1 VEPALLLGRLP
12 GRGRMAL
19 VSEGQWE
26 RGFQLS
32 YFVLLDRATARECV
46 ARAIEK
52 LAAQRTREKRRTYWR
67 GRKKEL
73 TIRRISRPAEDTLQ
87 WLICLES
94 EACEK
99 EQESQGRPTEADMV
113 VRYVKH
119 LAQMTTVSSSFHV
132 NVGFNRLLRNYSTPE
147 VQQVYEL
154 ATERYPAPEEYRK
167 AKGKLLN
174 QLAERFERFVRI
186 RKAQYGEL
194 QFETHEAQQGWS
206 PLVEECLEIFSP
218 WSSHQGCFQ
227 DAASG
232 PPGRAG
238 GGPDRLETNRCHWFM
253 HSTCYGRLVN
263 QLGFD
268 PPRERLSVPRFLHH
282 DGGDPGS
289 SPNSLQ
295 RRTGPLSDDDTRMLR
310 ERVSSVDRDDA
321 IAPVPLRIVA
331 HGAVRATLDPSRD
344 ERRRFEIEAGT
355 QLLEVRSNEA
365 EGDRILATHWIDYG
379 EDHRILAGEYTLR
392 LQRGRQLAFSVAPVD
407 GGSRAV
413 VMVEACSAS
422 TVRAGLFNF
431 QGGLWSAGGLLRP
444 VLASVVLVAVGG
456 LVASAWFA
464 PRISQDRAVIG
475 HMADEVAAQKATI
488 ATLQQMPKDVIP
500 SIARYA
506 FSAETSNLRAP
517 GDLGSGNGGEPV
529 VSFAP
534 GQSLVI
540 LELPVDNDE
549 HGPFRV
555 TLSTFPEQQERLSE
569 MALQPVKR
577 GSHRVVEFPLPAAL
591 VEGNGHYLLDLTH
604 SGGGAADARRYV
616 FEVRK

>member
-1 VEPALLLGRLP
+1 
-12 GRGRMAL
+12 MAL
-19 VSEGQWE
+19 VSEMLWE

-52 LAAQRTREKRRTYWR
+52 LAVQRTREKRRSYWR

-99 EQESQGRPTEADMV
+99 QQELQGRPTEADMV

-119 LAQMTTVSSSFHV
+119 LAQVTTVSSSFHV

-154 ATERYPAPEEYRK
+154 ATERYPAAEEYRK

-174 QLAERFERFVRI
+174 QLAARFERFLRV

-194 QFETHEAQQGWS
+194 QFETHDEHQGWS
-206 PLVEECLEIFSP
+206 VLVEQCLEVFSP
-218 WSSHQGCFQ
+218 WSSHQSCFPEE
-227 DAASG
+227 AAPRGKASG
-232 PPGRAG
+232 PTGHTG
-238 GGPDRLETNRCHWFM
+238 GASHEPDRLETRRCHWFM
-253 HSTCYGRLVN
+253 HSTCYGRLVK

-268 PPRERLSVPRFLHH
+268 PPRERLSVPRFLHR

-289 SPNSLQ
+289 NPMSLE
-295 RRTGPLSDDDTRMLR
+295 RRTAPLSNDDTRMLR
-310 ERVSSVDRDDA
+310 ERVSSVAGQSGA
-321 IAPVPLRIVA
+321 IALVPMRIVA
-331 HGAVRATLDPSRD
+331 HGSVRATLDPARD
-344 ERRRFEIEAGT
+344 ERRRFEIEEGT
-355 QLLEVRSNEA
+355 RLLEVRSGEA

-379 EDHRILAGEYTLR
+379 EDHRFLAGEYTVG
-392 LQRGRQLAFSVAPVD
+392 LQGGRQLTLSVVPADVP

-413 VMVEACSAS
+413 VTVESCSAS
-422 TVRAGLFNF
+422 TARAGLFSF
-431 QGGLWSAGGLLRP
+431 QGGLLRP
-444 VLASVVLVAVGG
+444 VFVSVALMAVGG
-456 LVASAWFA
+456 LLSSTYFA
-464 PRISQDRAVIG
+464 TRISQDRTVIG
-475 HMADEVAAQKATI
+475 HMAEEVAAQKATI
-488 ATLQQMPKDVIP
+488 GTLERVPKEPIP
-500 SIARYA
+500 SIPRYA
-506 FSAETSNLRAP
+506 FSSEAPNLR
-517 GDLGSGNGGEPV
+517 GTGNPGEPL

-549 HGPFRV
+549 RGAFRV

-569 MALQPVKR
+569 TALQPVKQGNR
-577 GSHRVVEFPLPAAL
+577 RVVEFPLPAAA
-591 VEGNGHYLLDLTH
+591 VEGNTHYLLQLTH
-604 SGGGAADARRYV
+604 TGSAADGRRYV

>member
-1 VEPALLLGRLP
+1 
-12 GRGRMAL
+12 MAL
-19 VSEGQWE
+19 VSEMLWE

-52 LAAQRTREKRRTYWR
+52 LAAQRTREKRRSYWR

-99 EQESQGRPTEADMV
+99 QQELQGRPTEADMV

-119 LAQMTTVSSSFHV
+119 LAQMTTVNSSFHV

-154 ATERYPAPEEYRK
+154 ATERYPAAEEYRK

-174 QLAERFERFVRI
+174 QLVARFERFLRV

-194 QFETHEAQQGWS
+194 QFETHDEHQGWS
-206 PLVEECLEIFSP
+206 VLVEQCLELFSP
-218 WSSHQGCFQ
+218 WSSHQSCFQ
-227 DAASG
+227 DKASG
-232 PPGRAG
+232 PTGHTG
-238 GGPDRLETNRCHWFM
+238 GASHEPDRLETSRCHWFM
-253 HSTCYGRLVN
+253 HSTCYGRLVK

-268 PPRERLSVPRFLHH
+268 PPRERLSVPRFLHR

-289 SPNSLQ
+289 NPTFLE
-295 RRTGPLSDDDTRMLR
+295 RRTAPLSNDDTSMLR
-310 ERVSSVDRDDA
+310 ARESSVAGQSGA
-321 IAPVPLRIVA
+321 IALVPMKIVA
-331 HGAVRATLDPSRD
+331 HGAVRATLDPARD
-344 ERRRFEIEAGT
+344 ERRKFEIEEGT
-355 QLLEVRSNEA
+355 RLLEVRSGEA

-379 EDHRILAGEYTLR
+379 EDHRFLAGEYTVA
-392 LQRGRQLAFSVAPVD
+392 LQGGRQLALSVVPADVSD
-407 GGSRAV
+407 GGRAV
-413 VMVEACSAS
+413 VTVESCSAS
-422 TVRAGLFNF
+422 TVPAGLFSF
-431 QGGLWSAGGLLRP
+431 QGGLLRP
-444 VLASVVLVAVGG
+444 VLASVTLMAVGG
-456 LVASAWFA
+456 LVSSTYFA
-464 PRISQDRAVIG
+464 TRISQDRAVIG
-475 HMADEVAAQKATI
+475 HMAEEVAAQKATI
-488 ATLQQMPKDVIP
+488 ATLERVPKEPTP
-500 SIARYA
+500 SIPRYA
-506 FSAETSNLRAP
+506 FSSEAPILR
-517 GDLGSGNGGEPV
+517 GTGNPGEPV

-534 GQSLVI
+534 GQSLMI

-549 HGPFRV
+549 RGAFRV
-555 TLSTFPEQQERLSE
+555 ALSTFPEQQARLSE

-577 GSHRVVEFPLPAAL
+577 GNRRVVEFPLPAAA
-591 VEGNGHYLLDLTH
+591 VEGDTHYLLELTH
-604 SGGGAADARRYV
+604 TGGATDGRRYV